1 MRTKSQFP
9 MLYACFPSVYAI
21 KAMLKQMFGL
31 SVRLQFSILA
41 TQTDNRL
48 AGGCAGY
55 RRQKQRL
62 LSLWERAG
70 VRAV

>member
-9 MLYACFPSVYAI
+9 MLCACFPSVHPI

-41 TQTDNRL
+41 TQADNRP
-48 AGGCAGY
+48 AGDCAGY

-62 LSLWERAG
+62 LFL
-70 VRAV
+70 